1 MRFDQTATKVTKKR
15 LWNML
20 RIALLIIRRGGNL
33 LKHRLSEDFHVAI
46 QRGKDLGKNLRS
58 LIFHHHNTYRLNY
71 LGEYEF
77 SCTNSPAGPVAF
89 DFRKRERHHHFL
101 ALGSQMPCK
110 EILLDESV
118 AIVSGNFIQMEYNSG
133 EYSAI
138 QATKNGLVSS
148 DGEDESEQQVDREA
162 EEFIGRFYAQ
172 MKLQRQIS
180 MLNYQ
185 EMLARGAN

>member
-1 MRFDQTATKVTKKR
+1 MRFDQATTKVMKKR

-20 RIALLIIRRGGNL
+20 RIALSLMIRRGDL
-33 LKHRLSEDFHVAI
+33 LKHRLSEYFHVAI

-58 LIFHHHNTYRLNY
+58 LIFHHHKTYRLNSH
-71 LGEYEF
+71 GEYEF
-77 SCTNSPAGPVAF
+77 SCSNSPAGPASF
-89 DFRKRERHHHFL
+89 DFKKTERHHHFS
-101 ALGSQMPCK
+101 ASGSQMPCE
-110 EILLDESV
+110 EILSDESV

-138 QATKNGLVSS
+138 QATKNSLVSS
-148 DGEDESEQQVDREA
+148 DREDESEQQVDREA
-162 EEFIGRFYAQ
+162 EEFIERFYAQ

-185 EMLARGAN
+185 ETLARGAN